1 MNHPDPYKHDKFV
14 TREDLDEETLT
25 EWESEELQA
34 WNHADE
40 EYDRRRE
47 EAMEER
53 RREEEA

>member
-1 MNHPDPYKHDKFV
+1 MKPTKQDHFV

-53 RREEEA
+53 RREREA